1 MKIHVYE
8 TPELVAQ
15 AAASIIAAEIL
26 DKPDLV
32 LGLPTGS
39 SPVLTYHELAR
50 MNREGMIDF
59 SLVTTYNLDEYMGL
73 DGNHPQSYRRFMNEN
88 LFDHINIKPE
98 NTHVP
103 CGIGDGEANAR
114 AYEAAIDAAGG
125 IDLQLMG
132 IGRNGHIGFNEPADA
147 FTDTTGII
155 KLTPST
161 IEANTRFF
169 ACSDDVPREAISMG
183 VGTIMRARR
192 LLLIAT
198 GEQKR
203 DAIHDMVHG
212 DVSPRH
218 PASVLR
224 LHRDAVV
231 LLDRSAAAGI

>member
-26 DKPDLV
+26 DKPNLV

-39 SPVLTYHELAR
+39 SPILTYRELIR
-50 MNREGMIDF
+50 MNKAGLIDF
-59 SLVTTYNLDEYMGL
+59 SQVVTYNLDEYVGL
-73 DGNHPQSYRRFMNEN
+73 DGSHPQSYRYFMNEN
-88 LFDHINIKPE
+88 LFNHVNIKHE

-103 CGIGDGEANAR
+103 CGIGDMPENAR
-114 AYEAAIDAAGG
+114 AYESAIDAAGG
-125 IDLQLMG
+125 IDMQLMG
-132 IGRNGHIGFNEPADA
+132 IGRNGHIGFNEPAEA

-169 ACSDDVPREAISMG
+169 DCADDVPREAISMG
-183 VGTIMRARR
+183 VGTIMRARK

-198 GEQKR
+198 GDKKR
-203 DAIHDMVHG
+203 DAIHDMLHG
-212 DVSPRH
+212 DVSPKH

-231 LLDRSAAAGI
+231 LLDKDAAAGI